1 MDGDGSPLSLPRRRV
16 PEASH
21 AQRTENFV
29 QHMKIWMDICASRTM
44 IRVEGF
50 NTSSD
55 RLVLYRAL
63 KDLFEP
69 CGEVEHIEIRVD
81 PESKLIRSCL
91 VNLLGQGAKEK
102 ALLLNGSKV
111 GERTLTLSAV
121 EPTDGLTTSVRAA
134 KYVAN
139 FQKNRSEV
147 IRVTGYDPSLPQEDL
162 KSALFKHFAA
172 CGEITDIFVRDSY
185 TLVHLYGLG
194 SLQRAAKLHQTD
206 IGGGFTLS
214 VETLPFQ
221 AGRGFS
227 GTSDD

>member
-21 AQRTENFV
+21 AHRT
-29 QHMKIWMDICASRTM
+29 T

-134 KYVAN
+134 TWPTSK
-139 FQKNRSEV
+139 RTV
-147 IRVTGYDPSLPQEDL
+147 IRVTGYDPSLPREDL

-206 IGGGFTLS
+206 VGGGFTLS

>member
-21 AQRTENFV
+21 AHRTENFV
-29 QHMKIWMDICASRTM
+29 QHTKIWMDICASRTT

-134 KYVAN
+134 TWPTSK
-139 FQKNRSEV
+139 R
-147 IRVTGYDPSLPQEDL
+147 TDL

-206 IGGGFTLS
+206 VGGGFTLS